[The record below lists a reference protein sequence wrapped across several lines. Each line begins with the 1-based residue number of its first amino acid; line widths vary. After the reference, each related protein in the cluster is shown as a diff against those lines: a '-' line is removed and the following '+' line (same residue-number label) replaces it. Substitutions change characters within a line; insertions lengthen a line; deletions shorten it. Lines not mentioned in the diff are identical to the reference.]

1 MADAQKSAAFDH
13 SKLLD
18 AVSSIDSKID
28 KNDGGITL
36 EELRK
41 ASRWYSEELM
51 QHLRSAA
58 LELRSETKPNPEKI
72 AALRTTLERLSALND
87 LKSSQEKEIRAL
99 YDGEM
104 KDFFE
109 LFTELRGRLDGLK
122 SEVSKPSAPEK
133 AAVAPKASKTPEKP
147 IENGFSAKRDFLL
160 ADKALFENSKGERST
175 GFSRE
180 QLRKLISDKR
190 VVGNETSLDLLV
202 MRLAGSPLNLAN
214 EEEAKA
220 VRTRFVE
227 AISLRLTTLSELYER
242 TVGEKIGDKKSSGGL
257 LHILMGKEHVLV
269 GKIFS
274 AAEYLEAKGVTKG
287 SGLTFEEIAETLKGI
302 GLGLLLGPVYL
313 EMRSRK
319 GIADSEI
326 KTGEKSDK
334 LGWRTSDSKT
344 NLELRVTPA
353 LKIFGVALG
362 IVVEANANLNHREA
376 EIVGKVKEAAKAYDE
391 VINPETGLMDVSKAP
406 NPEDAKAYNA
416 VIEQMRT
423 GDAARDKILARSFRD
438 ANLLEFA
445 NRLVRLDSGFE
456 LKGLGAG
463 VALLF
468 GILPVKAFIKING
481 ENLSAKV
488 APAKVDGLSAQDA
501 IRLSSG
507 NISEFGIALAKTPEG
522 KYEYAIDPARNYVL
536 ENRTGLK
543 LENGAIKSD
552 KPLYFRHLEVVSDSI
567 EAGGESVH
575 TLVISETPFEP
586 GNKASTVV
594 SEKKDSKESIYVAKS
609 NDALRNDVVSA
620 MRGITSRH
628 IRYKATG
635 IPALQEAISRAS
647 VSGNPEEAYELLS
660 SVKVEGKRPLAALAA
675 AHSKDSPSDKRE
687 LLNLVLQETAGDWR
701 IRNFDAIKTDSKAFE
716 NFVSRTGYRGT
727 QKDLKL
733 SDVASAWDLGTTFDK
748 NFLAKTG
755 LGKLSKNDQKEALGA
770 ISSARSAFSNEL
782 GKLDSIDKNTREI
795 KNAIGFVNFHQ
806 VAIDAQGKTHKRFQD
821 VVPVSGT
828 VKSVDVEP
836 TKFENAAVRRELVAE
851 IPVFVLESLRKTIN
865 AQAKSVGAEEIASV
879 DDVRKLLVNNGSK
892 AEGSFRPDIELSSE
906 LAYTRFAKCLND
918 TYLIQ
923 NINLCVTGPNGQ
935 AVCNPEIPQVTS
947 DLIAPVGRVETNV
960 TNLGIGAA
968 FSVGSSGGGG
978 GGNNNGGPGGTTTPG
993 VSGGPGNVVAP
1004 GAAAGF

>member
-1 MADAQKSAAFDH
+1 MAGNQKSAAFNH
-13 SKLLD
+13 SELLD
-18 AVSSIDSKID
+18 TVSRLD
-28 KNDGGITL
+28 KNSDGVTL

-41 ASRWYSEELM
+41 ASRYYSEKLM
-51 QHLRSAA
+51 ENLRSAA
-58 LELRSETKPNPEKI
+58 LELRTEPSPNPEKI
-72 AALRTTLERLSALND
+72 VALRATLERLATLNG
-87 LKSSQEKEIRAL
+87 LKSSQEQEIRAL
-99 YDGEM
+99 YNGEM
-104 KDFFE
+104 KDFYE
-109 LFTELRGRLDGLK
+109 LFNEINTRINALR
-122 SEVSKPSAPEK
+122 SEISGPSAPEK
-133 AAVAPKASKTPEKP
+133 AVAAPQVSKASEKP

-160 ADKALFENSKGERST
+160 SDKDLFENAKGERST

-190 VVGNETSLDLLV
+190 VVGNEASLDLLV
-202 MRLAGSPLNLAN
+202 MRLTGSPLNLAN
-214 EEEAKA
+214 EEEAKS
-220 VRTRFVE
+220 VRTRFIE

-242 TVGEKIGDKKSSGGL
+242 TVGEKIGDGKQSSGGL
-257 LHILMGKEHVLV
+257 LHILMGKEHILV

-274 AAEYLEAKGVTKG
+274 AAEYLEAKGVAKG
-287 SGLTFEEIAETLKGI
+287 SGLTFEEIAETLKSI
-302 GLGLLLGPVYL
+302 GLGLILGPVYL

-406 NPEDAKAYNA
+406 NQEDAKAYNA

-463 VALLF
+463 IALLF
-468 GILPVKAFIKING
+468 GILPVKAFIKLNA

-488 APAKVDGLSAQDA
+488 APGKIDGLSAKDA
-501 IRLSSG
+501 IRLSAG
-507 NISEFGIALAKTPEG
+507 NLSKFGIFLTKTPEG
-522 KYEYAIDPARNYVL
+522 KYEYTIDPARNYVL
-536 ENRTGLK
+536 QNRTELK
-543 LENGAIKSD
+543 LENGVIKSD
-552 KPLYFRHLEVVSDSI
+552 KPLYFRHLEVISD
-567 EAGGESVH
+567 AMKDGDGSVE
-575 TLVISETPFEP
+575 TLVVSNESFEP
-586 GNKASTVV
+586 EATQMNAS
-594 SEKKDSKESIYVAKS
+594 SEKSKESIYVVES
-609 NDALRNDVVSA
+609 NDKLRNEVVLA

-647 VSGNPEEAYELLS
+647 VSGNPEEAYKLLS
-660 SVKVEGKRPLAALAA
+660 SVKIEGKHPLAALAA
-675 AHSKDSPSDKRE
+675 THSKDSPSDKRE
-687 LLNLVLQETAGDWR
+687 LLNMVLQETAGDWR
-701 IRNFDAIKTDSKAFE
+701 IRNFDAIKTDPKAFQD
-716 NFVSRTGYRGT
+716 FVSRTGYRGT

-733 SDVASAWDLGTTFDK
+733 SDVASAWDLGATFDK

-755 LGKLSKNDQKEALGA
+755 LAKISKKDQTEAVGA
-770 ISSARSAFSNEL
+770 ISAARSAFSKEL
-782 GKLDSIDKNTREI
+782 GKLDSIEKNTREI

-836 TKFENAAVRRELVAE
+836 TKFENAAIRRELVAG

-935 AVCNPEIPQVTS
+935 VICNPEIPQVTS
-947 DLIAPVGRVETNV
+947 DLIAPVGRLETNV